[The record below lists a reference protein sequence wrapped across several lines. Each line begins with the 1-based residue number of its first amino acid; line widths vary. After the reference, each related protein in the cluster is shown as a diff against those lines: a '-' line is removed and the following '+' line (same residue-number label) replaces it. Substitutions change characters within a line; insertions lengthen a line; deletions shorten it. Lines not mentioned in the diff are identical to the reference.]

1 METATPTKTR
11 WHRLLGTLLEKLLSP
26 VGVTVSTEAPIMST
40 SPKTDIL
47 LLKRTPGPWT
57 ELQRS
62 RLPDGIRDSQAN
74 VIVLEFKYTE
84 SLDADALRQTLSYD
98 YLYRQTQHQE
108 NQEIQTVL
116 LLAKQPQSE
125 TWAKFGYEATAQAG
139 VYGCSH
145 WLLNTIPI
153 LSLNELPNE
162 PHNAWVKCFATHRA
176 EKRKAFQLLKQL
188 DWAGFTADLEWFL
201 AGLWRYWFNPTTGDD
216 MSLENVELTAEQITE
231 MGKFWGSIY
240 LSKLSAEERL
250 AGLST
255 EDRLIGLKPEERLI
269 GLKPEER
276 LIGLKP
282 EDVLSRFKL
291 EEIEAYLQ
299 QRSHHSASLKH

>member
-1 METATPTKTR
+1 METATPPKTR
-11 WHRLLGTLLEKLLSP
+11 WHHLLGTLLEKLLSP
-26 VGVTVSTEAPIMST
+26 VGVTIVTEAPIMST

-57 ELQRS
+57 ELQRR

-84 SLDADALRQTLSYD
+84 SLDADALRQTLCYD
-98 YLYRQTQHQE
+98 YFYRQTQHQE

-176 EKRKAFQLLKQL
+176 EKRQAFQLLQQL
-188 DWAGFTADLEWFL
+188 DWQVFTAELEWFV
-201 AGLWRYWFNPTTGDD
+201 AGLWQYWFNPTTGDD
-216 MSLENVELTAEQITE
+216 MSQEQLKLTPEQVTE
-231 MGKFWGSIY
+231 MGKFWWPIY
-240 LSKLSAEERL
+240 QSKLSVEERL

-255 EDRLIGLKPEERLI
+255 EDRLIGLKPE
-269 GLKPEER
+269 
-276 LIGLKP
+276 
-282 EDVLSRFKL
+282 DVLSRFKP
-291 EEIEAYLQ
+291 EERLRGLSLAEIEAVEAYLQ
-299 QRSHHSASLKH
+299 QIKRNHSASPKH

>member
-1 METATPTKTR
+1 METATPPQTR

-26 VGVTVSTEAPIMST
+26 VGVTVVTEAPIMST

-62 RLPDGIRDSQAN
+62 RLPDGIRDSHAN

-98 YLYRQTQHQE
+98 YFYRQTQHQE
-108 NQEIQTVL
+108 NPEIQTVL

-139 VYGCSH
+139 VYRCSH

-153 LSLNELPNE
+153 LSLNELPTE

-176 EKRKAFQLLKQL
+176 ERRQAFQFLKQL
-188 DWAGFTADLEWFL
+188 DWQMLTVDLEWFVT
-201 AGLWRYWFNPTTGDD
+201 GLWQYWFDPRGDE
-216 MSLENVELTAEQITE
+216 MNQEQLELTPEQVTE
-231 MGKFWGSIY
+231 MGKFWGSLY
-240 LSKLSAEERL
+240 LSKLSVAERL

-276 LIGLKP
+276 LKGLSLA
-282 EDVLSRFKL
+282 EMEVL
-291 EEIEAYLQ
+291 ETYLQ
-299 QRSHHSASLKH
+299 QVKRDYSTSPKH